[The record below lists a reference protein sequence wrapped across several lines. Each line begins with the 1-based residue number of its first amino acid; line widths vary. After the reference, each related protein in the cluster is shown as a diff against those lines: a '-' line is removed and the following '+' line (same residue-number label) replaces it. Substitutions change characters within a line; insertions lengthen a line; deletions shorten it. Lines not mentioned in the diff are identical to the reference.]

1 MLKLPSSISPWR
13 VVPVNLPTL
22 SHRPSGQPAVRRW
35 PCATATL
42 AAVLST
48 SLRGQ
53 RVVRR
58 ALGSSP
64 WEILGVAPG
73 ATPAEVKK
81 AYRRKALKEHPD
93 VSKLPDAK
101 QRWQELS
108 AAYDALSDPEK
119 LKAWER
125 AQRGASAGTRSRTR
139 TTGASARDYDGRWRR
154 TQEMEEKYDA
164 GGDTFGAIFSDFFDS
179 LAETVPFGGK
189 EMRSWMCGCA
199 VVAMVIYMMFFS
211 FWALVYFDPPHAAV
225 KMTTLDWCTVY
236 SGTGLV
242 ISDCASLICHW
253 VFARKKRYCNR
264 IELCRIP
271 NLAPTDIRVKEIC
284 GWVCLGILTSVLVG
298 WLLIEN
304 EHDRDEVSAELIV
317 YASVILVVLPAA
329 MPHMATTLLL
339 QEDLEHL
346 SKKASQV
353 VDDSCVDLFA
363 VLLEEVSKTKSRW
376 ALFLRFH
383 FALGSTAV
391 AFFGFGLLLF
401 ERRRVH
407 VSLPITASFIT
418 GPLAAAYLLMQIQ
431 CLARFNAHVSKCKEH
446 TQSDTMHRLLL
457 QNERK
462 LEFRVLG
469 LSITHAKIKAVMT
482 SLIISVCSKVADG
495 SESRVRR
502 ATRAGGMLLEDLLEF
517 LEQGLG
523 EDANRRGSRGSDSPF
538 AGSDPESEL
547 QEAQLEFKTMQSRD
561 EILAAEANAWER
573 KSELCRSSGDKTG
586 ELDAMQRLFDTR
598 ERRKTIR
605 RRLLSIQERKEY
617 LEKVLFEFKRKQET
631 KSTGA
636 SGSAGSS
643 AGTSSR
649 TTRTNR
655 APNFDADQALAELKK
670 QKGKR

>member
-1 MLKLPSSISPWR
+1 MDE
-13 VVPVNLPTL
+13 VD
-22 SHRPSGQPAVRRW
+22 
-35 PCATATL
+35 
-42 AAVLST
+42 
-48 SLRGQ
+48 
-53 RVVRR
+53 
-58 ALGSSP
+58 
-64 WEILGVAPG
+64 VAQDMTG
-73 ATPAEVKK
+73 
-81 AYRRKALKEHPD
+81 
-93 VSKLPDAK
+93 
-101 QRWQELS
+101 
-108 AAYDALSDPEK
+108 
-119 LKAWER
+119 R
-125 AQRGASAGTRSRTR
+125 AQLVLWLAGT
-139 TTGASARDYDGRWRR
+139 GR
-154 TQEMEEKYDA
+154 
-164 GGDTFGAIFSDFFDS
+164 
-179 LAETVPFGGK
+179 
-189 EMRSWMCGCA
+189 CGCA

-211 FWALVYFDPPHAAV
+211 FWALIYIDPPHAAV
-225 KMTTLDWCTVY
+225 KMTTLAWCTVY

-253 VFARKKRYCNR
+253 IFARKKRYCNR

-446 TQSDTMHRLLL
+446 THSDTMHRLLL

-482 SLIISVCSKVADG
+482 SLIISVCSKV
-495 SESRVRR
+495 VWY
-502 ATRAGGMLLEDLLEF
+502 F
-517 LEQGLG
+517 L
-523 EDANRRGSRGSDSPF
+523 
-538 AGSDPESEL
+538 
-547 QEAQLEFKTMQSRD
+547 
-561 EILAAEANAWER
+561 
-573 KSELCRSSGDKTG
+573 
-586 ELDAMQRLFDTR
+586 
-598 ERRKTIR
+598 
-605 RRLLSIQERKEY
+605 
-617 LEKVLFEFKRKQET
+617 T
-631 KSTGA
+631 KS
-636 SGSAGSS
+636 
-643 AGTSSR
+643 
-649 TTRTNR
+649 
-655 APNFDADQALAELKK
+655 
-670 QKGKR
+670 